1 MVDEAA
7 VVAECRSR
15 FPDSK
20 VELVSVHT
28 RPSLCVLR
36 SPTLHEHRAF
46 QASLRDDAMKGEAFR
61 NLFVTICVYPS
72 PQEVTG
78 VLDRFQGVLAH
89 QKVQNAVAWLTGQAD
104 DLLGKNWPA
113 P

>member
-15 FPDSK
+15 FPDSQ

-61 NLFVTICVYPS
+61 NIFVTICVYPS
-72 PQEVTG
+72 PQEVT
-78 VLDRFQGVLAH
+78 GVLAH